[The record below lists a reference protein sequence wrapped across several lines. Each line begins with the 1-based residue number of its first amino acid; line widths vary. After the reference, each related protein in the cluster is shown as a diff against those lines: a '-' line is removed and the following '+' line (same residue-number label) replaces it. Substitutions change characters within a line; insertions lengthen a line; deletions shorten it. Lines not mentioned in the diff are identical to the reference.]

1 MMRNPDPQD
10 LRRAAGIFKVLSH
23 PARLQV
29 ACLLMTG
36 SPMTQKQLIEKL
48 GWPQSTMARHVSAL
62 RRLGLVTA
70 TRSGQEVLLEMGSPV
85 AEHLMDAVCE
95 WVHPET
101 GEQFS
106 GNLAMSLEGE
116 R

>member
-1 MMRNPDPQD
+1 MRNPDPQD
-10 LRRAAGIFKVLSH
+10 LRRASGIFKVLSH
-23 PARLQV
+23 PDRLRV
-29 ACLLMTG
+29 ACLLMTE
-36 SPMTQKQLIEKL
+36 SPLTQKQLIEKL

-62 RRLGLVTA
+62 RRLGLITA
-70 TRSGQEVLLEMGSPV
+70 TRHGNEVLLEMGSPV
-85 AEHLMDAVCE
+85 AQHLMDAVCE

-106 GNLAMSLEGE
+106 GSFTTAAEGD